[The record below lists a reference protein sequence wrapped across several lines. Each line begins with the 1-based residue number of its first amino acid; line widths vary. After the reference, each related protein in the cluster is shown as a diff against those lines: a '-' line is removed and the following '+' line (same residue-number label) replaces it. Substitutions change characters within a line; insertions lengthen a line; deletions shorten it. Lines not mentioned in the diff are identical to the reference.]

1 VQINAPRWMHGTVKG
16 ERSSQLE
23 NFRKAHP
30 DVRLFFRDDHIALEG
45 PPEEVERVRVQVQA
59 TIDEIKTKNT
69 TYLEVDVD
77 PQYYS
82 QLIGKNQA
90 RLLEMQEQT
99 GCDIKFPFDDG
110 RLVKLMGTKESVEK
124 ARQLLI
130 ERTTKL
136 ANERTTDLSIDPQM
150 LGAKSKILEEVR
162 SKFPNIQI
170 TFPDANAKAGKVTLH
185 GDKDDVEKCSKFLQ
199 QKVKD
204 FSSIEINVS
213 KRVYPMLIG
222 KAGANIQRLREKTS
236 DVYIDVPSLDD
247 TKESTHIRI
256 SGKKVDVDK
265 ARKIVEEHLSQLT
278 NSVENSI
285 EQYVTVDPKWH
296 SRFFLNKRKL
306 LNDLQQQYGEM
317 LIKIPD
323 RNATSD
329 QVLLR
334 GPKETIEQVRKRLE
348 DLIDTWENTVT
359 KEMTIPHR
367 HHGYLLA
374 QGGAYIQPV
383 QKEYNVQI
391 KFPPRGSTQKDEQD
405 PTATAATATATATT
419 TTTDD
424 ENQKDIVRLTGR
436 SDDIDKA
443 MIALEKMI
451 PVETTVDI
459 PSEAHGSLVGKG
471 GSNLQSIIKQYPDV
485 QVTLPPPNSTQNTIQ
500 LKGQSEQVEGVR
512 KELLESYEKYQ
523 IDRQAR
529 SFEVRFTVKPEYR
542 SLVYGFRGKTI
553 NQLRQKHD
561 VKIEVS
567 NNQVPSSAV
576 VPTPSTSTEEEP
588 STEQQDDQQ
597 ATPQE
602 NLPLPSE
609 ASNTNQLADVEIT
622 ITGYEDKALA
632 CRDEILQLIK
642 DFEAK
647 ITMEIEIDPR
657 IHARI
662 IGSGG
667 SKLQQI
673 MKDYQVDIKFQTSK
687 VHVIGLDQEKIDACI
702 DHLLV
707 LEEDFLQDLPYRPP
721 ANTQLSNEGAPG
733 QQVTSTQQEVPTVTN
748 VKSGKHKQAPFQVK
762 NAPWTNGNEHEND
775 HQKKNSARSRNGH
788 DNSPK
793 KQIAP
798 KLDDLGKILFSLI
811 RKIFHSRT
819 FPFRRISNV

>member
-1 VQINAPRWMHGTVKG
+1 MTAVQINAPRWMHGTVKG

-30 DVRLFFRDDHIALEG
+30 DVRIFFRDDHIALEG
-45 PPEEVERVRVQVQA
+45 PPEEVERVRTQIQA

-69 TYLEVDVD
+69 TYLEVNID

-82 QLIGKNQA
+82 QLIGKNQT

-99 GCDIKFPFDDG
+99 GCDIKFPFDEG
-110 RLVKLMGTKESVEK
+110 RLVKLMGTKENVEK
-124 ARQLLI
+124 ARQLLT
-130 ERTTKL
+130 ERATKL

-170 TFPDANAKAGKVTLH
+170 TFPDANSKTGKVTIH
-185 GDKDDVEKCSKFLQ
+185 GDKDEVEKCSKFLQ
-199 QKVKD
+199 QKIKD
-204 FSSIEINVS
+204 FYSVEITVS

-236 DVYIDVPSLDD
+236 DVHIDVPSMDD
-247 TKESTHIRI
+247 TKESALLRI

-265 ARKIVEEHLSQLT
+265 ARKIVEEHLNQIT

-285 EQYVTVDPKWH
+285 EQYVTIDPKWH

-306 LNDLQQQYGEM
+306 LTDLQQQYGEM
-317 LIKIPD
+317 LIKIPE
-323 RNATSD
+323 RNASSD

-334 GPKETIEQVRKRLE
+334 GPKETVEQVRKRLE
-348 DLIDTWENTVT
+348 DLIDAWENTVT
-359 KEMTIPHR
+359 KEMSIPHR

-391 KFPPRGSTQKDEQD
+391 KFPPRGGAQKDEQD
-405 PTATAATATATATT
+405 PSAAAAAAPTT

-424 ENQKDIVRLTGR
+424 ESQKDVVRITGR

-443 MIALEKMI
+443 MVALEKMI

-500 LKGQSEQVEGVR
+500 LKGQREQVEGVR

-523 IDRQAR
+523 IDRKAR
-529 SFEVRFTVKPEYR
+529 SFEVHFTIKPEYR
-542 SLVYGFRGKTI
+542 ALVYGVRGKTI
-553 NQLRQKHD
+553 NSLRQRYDAKID
-561 VKIEVS
+561 VS
-567 NNQVPSSAV
+567 SNQVPSSAV
-576 VPTPSTSTEEEP
+576 VPTPQTSTEEEP

-609 ASNTNQLADVEIT
+609 ASSANQLADVEIT

-673 MKDYQVDIKFQTSK
+673 MKDYQVDIKFQTDK

-702 DHLLV
+702 DHLLI

-721 ANTQLSNEGAPG
+721 ANAQSSNESATLG
-733 QQVTSTQQEVPTVTN
+733 QQLTSTQQEVPTVTK

-788 DNSPK
+788 DNSPI
-793 KQIAP
+793 KQNAP
-798 KLDDLGKILFSLI
+798 NRDDLGKI
-811 RKIFHSRT
+811 
-819 FPFRRISNV
+819 